1 MILITGATGNVGSE
15 VVEQLRHT
23 GQPVRVMSRN
33 PEKADFPENVE
44 VVRGDLN
51 DAESVKSVLDGVQKV
66 FLIQT
71 PDSDDFPG
79 LAKQSGVEHIV
90 FLSAAAIEVQIDNVI
105 GQTHLKK
112 EEFIKESGVAWTFL
126 RPGAF
131 MSNALQWTNSIQSEG
146 VVRAPFGDIGM
157 APIDPHD
164 IAAAAVTALT
174 ETGHNGQIY
183 SMNGPEVLTPRE
195 QVQILSTAT
204 GKDIRFE
211 NISRDAAKERMA
223 RFIPEPIVEASLDLI
238 QFSAEH
244 PAQVSNTVKEVTG
257 RNARTFKQWAEE
269 HAELFM

>member
-1 MILITGATGNVGSE
+1 
-15 VVEQLRHT
+15 LRST
-23 GQPVRVMSRN
+23 GQPIRVMSRN
-33 PEKADFPENVE
+33 PEKASFPENVE

-51 DAESVKSVLDGVQKV
+51 DAESMKSVLDGVQKV

-90 FLSAAAIEVQIDNVI
+90 FLSAAAIEVPIDNVI
-105 GQTHLKK
+105 GQTHLQK
-112 EEFIKESGVAWTFL
+112 EELIKESGVAWTFL

-131 MSNALQWTNSIQSEG
+131 MSNTLQWTNSIHSEG

-164 IAAAAVTALT
+164 IASVAVAALT
-174 ETGHNGQIY
+174 APGHNGKIY
-183 SMNGPEVLTPRE
+183 SLSGPEVLTPKE

-204 GKDIRFE
+204 GKDIRYE
-211 NISRDAAKERMA
+211 NISREAAKERMA
-223 RFIPEPIVEASLDLI
+223 RFIPEPIAEASLELI

-244 PAQVSNTVKEVTG
+244 PAQISDTVKEVTG
-257 RNARTFKQWAEE
+257 RDAWTFMQWAKE
-269 HAELFM
+269 HAALFM